1 MISRRLLVTAILTA
15 LSTTACNDRN
25 NANNQGTFYSDVT
38 QASYY
43 TESGSLVIPSA
54 KTVLYAAPEGSYD
67 TSPAS
72 RLDVLPPA
80 DADIAKS
87 PSARTDPYSN
97 RLTFSPVQYVA
108 AGGRDPTDN
117 TGACQTFPEAAKPAL
132 LAALNIWGSILNSQ
146 QPVTVSACWR
156 PMGWSGMGVLAQ
168 ATPGSFNQISLN
180 GSTVYAPAALANA
193 IHKKDL
199 DGGADIL
206 VSINAS
212 APWHMNPNSA
222 PTRNLNDL
230 TTALLHEIGH
240 GLGFISDSSGATS
253 NTRNGW
259 WNGVTAGYSYIPLPY
274 DFLLRD
280 GSMRSL
286 LDARIYPN
294 NSVALGNAFNSN
306 NLWFV
311 GSRARAANSNQAVKI
326 SARQR
331 ELGEGNLSHLDPDVF
346 AFGNINQLMSPFL
359 VPPGSRNHNPGPVA
373 IAMLQDMGW
382 GLVSTTP
389 QPPIN
394 NLPGSTTLIAP
405 NGAVATRTPTY
416 SWRPA
421 SLATKYYLQVIN
433 KANNQAIL
441 QSWQSPS
448 CISSTCSFRPNGSM
462 LAGSYSWR
470 VIPGNN
476 AGNGPSSAFM
486 NFTVR

>member
-1 MISRRLLVTAILTA
+1 MIARRLLAVAVLSAIA
-15 LSTTACNDRN
+15 STSCNDSN
-25 NANNQGTFYSDVT
+25 NTNSQAAFSLGTT
-38 QASYY
+38 QKPFY
-43 TESGSLVIPSA
+43 TESGSLVIPSVR
-54 KTVLYAAPEGSYD
+54 TVLYAAPEGLYD
-67 TSPAS
+67 TSPTN

-80 DADIAKS
+80 DADITKD

-97 RLTFSPVQYVA
+97 KLIFSPVQYVV

-117 TGACQTFPEAAKPAL
+117 TGTCQTFPEAAKPAL
-132 LAALNIWGSILNSQ
+132 LAALNIWGSILNSP

-156 PMGWSGMGVLAQ
+156 SMGWSGWGVLAQ
-168 ATPGSFNQISLN
+168 ATPGSFQTIPLN

-199 DGGADIL
+199 DGRADVL

-212 APWHMNPNSA
+212 APWHMNPNTVPA
-222 PTRNLNDL
+222 RNLNDL
-230 TTALLHEIGH
+230 TTALLHEVGH
-240 GLGFISDSSGATS
+240 GLGFISDSSGPTS
-253 NTRNGW
+253 NNRNGW
-259 WNGVTAGYSYIPLPY
+259 WNSVTAGYSYIPLAY

-280 GSMRSL
+280 GSYRSL

-311 GSRARAANSNQAVKI
+311 GGRAKVANSGQSVKVHAQQLTTGQG
-326 SARQR
+326 S
-331 ELGEGNLSHLDPDVF
+331 LSHLDYNTF
-346 AFGNINQLMSPFL
+346 SNTANQLMTPFL
-359 VPPGSRNHNPGPVA
+359 TPPGSRNHNPGPVT

-389 QPPIN
+389 PPTN

-405 NGAVATRTPTY
+405 SGTITVRTPTY

-433 KANNQAIL
+433 KANNQAIF

-448 CISSTCSFRPNGSM
+448 CTSSTCSFRPNGSM
-462 LAGSYSWR
+462 SAGSYSWR
-470 VIPGNN
+470 IIPGNN